1 MPNFSRWVLGLFAG
15 ACLLPLGS
23 VHADDGAEIKKLITQ
38 LGNEDADQRREAAER
53 LQEIGEP
60 ATAALREAA
69 KTHADPDVRLRAGL
83 VLRSIETSRFGEIK
97 SLGQGTNGYWFNRV
111 AFTADGK
118 SALVTGGGVIRY
130 DLENG
135 KEVYRVLE
143 VQFGRN
149 GLALSKDR
157 TLFLTG
163 HQHDKLV
170 RLGEVKT
177 GKVLRSFEGHTAG
190 VHAVALS
197 PNGDRAVS
205 GGDDGTLRLW
215 EVKTGKELR
224 QFKDVTDRVFCAAFA
239 PDGRHVASGHYGPR
253 TSFLV
258 RLWDADTGKEVRSFK
273 GHTGDVTAVAFLPD
287 GRSLLSASI
296 DGTLRLWEIETGK
309 ELRTMKHEGGV
320 RDVAVTSDGKRAVSA
335 GWGDKAVRLWELT
348 TGRELHCFEGHA
360 TRVLGVAISP
370 DGRQALSCDAN
381 HTVRLWRLAK

>member
-1 MPNFSRWVLGLFAG
+1 MRLLLLAFAAFGLFIFSPTSRAI
-15 ACLLPLGS
+15 
-23 VHADDGAEIKKLITQ
+23 DGPAEIKKLIEQ
-38 LGNEDADQRREAAER
+38 LGSDDGDQRREAAER

-60 ATAALREAA
+60 ALEGLRAAA
-69 KTHADPDVRLRAGL
+69 KGHADPDVRLRAGL
-83 VLRSIETSRFGEIK
+83 LVRAIETGPFGEVK
-97 SLGQGTNGYWFNRV
+97 TFGTGTDGYWLNRV

-118 SALVTGGGVIRY
+118 GALATGGGVIRY
-130 DLENG
+130 DLGSG

-149 GLALSKDR
+149 GLALSRDR

-197 PNGDRAVS
+197 PAGDRAVS

-215 EVKTGKELR
+215 DVKSGKEIR
-224 QFKDVTDRVFCAAFA
+224 QFKGITDRVFSAAFA
-239 PDGRHVASGHYGPR
+239 PDGRYVASGHFGPG
-253 TSFLV
+253 SKFLV
-258 RLWDADTGKEVRSFK
+258 RLWDVDSGKEVRAFK
-273 GHTGDVTAVAFLPD
+273 GHTADVTALSFLPD
-287 GRSLLSASI
+287 GHSLLSASL
-296 DGTLRLWEIETGK
+296 DGTLRLWEVDSGK

-320 RDVAVTSDGKRAVSA
+320 RDVAVSPDGKRALSA
-335 GWGDKAVRLWELT
+335 GWGDKMVCLWDLT
-348 TGRELHCFEGHA
+348 TGRELHRFEGHQ

-370 DGRQALSCDAN
+370 DGRQGLSSDAN
-381 HTVRLWRLAK
+381 HTIRLWRLAK